1 MSLGST
7 FNNLPPW
14 AKGTIAVVATA
25 GFVVGAFYGIKAIRT
40 VISNKNTE
48 GQDKEVK
55 SASTDLQKLNK
66 DPKTK
71 QKLSN
76 VSIQTIANAIKDES
90 DGIGLEHNYYWSVS
104 TQLNKLQNDADYL
117 ALVEAFGVRTI
128 NSGIYFV
135 PDFKGTL
142 SQVIH
147 HALPQGDVDDLNKL
161 LQKKGIK
168 YRL

>member
-1 MSLGST
+1 MSIGST
-7 FNNLPPW
+7 FNSLPPW
-14 AKGTIAVVATA
+14 AKGTIAVIGTVGVVAI
-25 GFVVGAFYGIKAIRT
+25 GYYGVKAVKTFIN
-40 VISNKNTE
+40 NKNTT
-48 GQDKEVK
+48 GQDKEVGEAT
-55 SASTDLQKLNK
+55 SELQKLNK
-66 DPKTK
+66 DSKTK
-71 QKLSN
+71 QKLSKLT
-76 VSIQTIANAIKDES
+76 IETIANAIKDES
-90 DGIGLEHNYYWSVS
+90 DGIGLEHNYYWAVS

-117 ALVEAFGVRTI
+117 ALVDAFGVRTI

-161 LQKKGIK
+161 LKKKGIK

>member
-1 MSLGST
+1 MSVGST
-7 FNNLPPW
+7 FNSLPPW

-25 GFVVGAFYGIKAIRT
+25 SAVLVAFYGVKAIKT
-40 VISNKNTE
+40 IINNKNTQ
-48 GQDKEVK
+48 GQDKEVD
-55 SASTDLQKLNK
+55 SAKTDLQKLNK
-66 DPKTK
+66 DAKTK

-90 DGIGLEHNYYWSVS
+90 DGIGLEHNYYWAVS

-161 LQKKGIK
+161 LKKKGIK

>member
-1 MSLGST
+1 MQGT
-7 FNNLPPW
+7 FNNLPSW
-14 AKGTIAVVATA
+14 AKGTIAVIGTVGVAI
-25 GFVVGAFYGIKAIRT
+25 GVIYGVKAVKNIIK
-40 VISNKNTE
+40 NKNTE
-48 GQDKEVK
+48 GQNKEVE
-55 SASTDLQKLNK
+55 SASTDLEALNK
-66 DPKTK
+66 SSKTK

-76 VSIQTIANAIKDES
+76 LSIQTIANAIKDES

-104 TQLNKLQNDADYL
+104 TQLNKLQNNADYL
-117 ALVEAFGVRTI
+117 ALVEAFGIRTI

-147 HALPQGDVDDLNKL
+147 HALPQSDVDDLNRL

>member
-1 MSLGST
+1 MSTGNT

-14 AKGTIAVVATA
+14 AKGTIAVVAT
-25 GFVVGAFYGIKAIRT
+25 VSVGLVAFYGVKAIKNILNNR
-40 VISNKNTE
+40 NTE
-48 GQDKEVK
+48 GQNKEVS
-55 SASTDLQKLNK
+55 SASTDLEKLNK

-71 QKLSN
+71 QKLSDL
-76 VSIQTIANAIKDES
+76 SIQTIANAIKDES
-90 DGIGLEHNYYWSVS
+90 DGIGLEHSYYWAVS
-104 TQLNKLQNDADYL
+104 TQLNKLQNNADYL

-142 SQVIH
+142 SQVIR